1 MKAIIMAGGEGTRLR
16 PITCS
21 MPKPAVPVKDKAV
34 ILHIIELLEKHGI
47 YEIAVTLKY
56 MPAEIKKIVESAK
69 ALGEIKSDV
78 RFCTETTPLGT
89 AGSVRNCIAEC
100 FDNTSEDMLVIS
112 GDAMTDINIREMIN
126 FHIEHGKMATIAVKA
141 VEVPTEFGVVLLNKE
156 SMVTGFIEKPDWSEA
171 ISNIVNTG
179 IYIITNEL
187 MELCPRE
194 GACDFA
200 KDIFSKV
207 PDTSKN
213 IAAYQTDAFWCDIG
227 DAHAYRDVNIKD
239 GSYTGENCSI
249 SSEADIRNSVICHGA
264 SVDAGSVIINSVIM
278 PNTNIGK
285 NCRITDSV
293 LCPNVCIDDAVQ
305 TDACVIGEKVSVGH
319 SCIIKK
325 DTKIWNGAEILPES
339 IIHGVIREFGGTA
352 ASYSPENVLRLGRAF
367 GTFLG
372 RHASCLV
379 CADGSGS
386 SCMISAG
393 LQAALASSGI
403 AVKCLEPVPL
413 PVVRWICRSGVC
425 DGAIYI
431 CDDGE
436 SRVRFLN
443 KFGDDLSKN
452 ERRKLKSVY
461 SMNDFVSVPRNGVHP
476 FDDLSNPE
484 DYYISSLLD
493 IFKCPHKNLNY
504 IGRHFTKSQR
514 YAAAA
519 YLTVKMFPDAPVFLA
534 ASESMAARKI
544 AEKYDRYTIRCGEKP
559 GDIMC
564 EMEKFMHI
572 DGVYAEYLM
581 FFDDLAFDLGLCCI
595 DGFIADELDS
605 DAETL
610 IHVPTYITETHIDC
624 KNANKAD
631 IIRKFVNSDI
641 ARKGFEIND
650 GICIRDSECQA
661 RVSACDGK
669 EAFRIYVE
677 SMHEEYGKEITGEIL
692 RTLQNLLT

>member
-16 PITCS
+16 PITCG
-21 MPKPAVPVKDKAV
+21 MPKPAVPVKDKPV
-34 ILHIIELLEKHGI
+34 IMHIIELLEKHGV
-47 YEIAVTLKY
+47 YDIAVTLKY
-56 MPAEIKKIVESAK
+56 MPAEIKNIVESA
-69 ALGEIKSDV
+69 ASRGEIKANV
-78 RFCTETTPLGT
+78 RFCTETAPLGT
-89 AGSVRNCIAEC
+89 AGSVRNCISEC
-100 FDNTSEDMLVIS
+100 FDGTCEDIIVIS
-112 GDAMTDINIREMIN
+112 GDAMTDIDIRSMIN
-126 FHIEHGKMATIAVKA
+126 FHKDHGKMATIAVKS
-141 VEVPTEFGVVLLNKE
+141 VETPTEFGVVLINNE

-171 ISNIVNTG
+171 VSNIVNTG
-179 IYIITNEL
+179 IYIITSEL

-200 KDIFSKV
+200 KDIFSNV
-207 PDTSKN
+207 PDISKN

-227 DAHAYRDVNIKD
+227 DADSYRDVNLRG
-239 GSYTGENCSI
+239 GSFTGENCCI
-249 SSEADIRNSVICHGA
+249 SSDADIKNSVICHG
-264 SVDAGSVIINSVIM
+264 SSIGAGSTVINSVIM
-278 PNTNIGK
+278 PNTVIGS
-285 NCRITDSV
+285 NCDISGSV
-293 LCPNVCIDDAVQ
+293 ICPNVTIEDAVQ
-305 TDACVIGEKVSVGH
+305 AEDCVIGEKTTVGH

-325 DTKIWNGAEILPES
+325 GTKIWNSANILPES
-339 IIHGVIREFGGTA
+339 VIHGVVREFGGTA
-352 ASYSPENVLRLGRAF
+352 VSHSPENVLKLGRAF

-372 RHASCLV
+372 QHSSCLV

-386 SCMISAG
+386 SCMMSAG
-393 LQAALASSGI
+393 IQAALAFSGI
-403 AVKCLEPVPL
+403 AVKTLEPVPL

-425 DGAIYI
+425 DGAVYI

-436 SRVRFLN
+436 SRVHFLN

-452 ERRKLKSVY
+452 ERRKLKSLY
-461 SMNDFVSVPRNGVHP
+461 NMEDFVSAARRSVHP
-476 FDDLSNPE
+476 FEELSNPE

-519 YLTVKMFPDAPVFLA
+519 YITVKMFPDAPIFLA

-544 AEKYDRYTIRCGEKP
+544 AEKYDRYTIQCGEKA
-559 GDIMC
+559 GDIMT

-595 DGFIADELDS
+595 DGFIAGELDC
-605 DAETL
+605 DAENL
-610 IHVPTYITETHIDC
+610 IRVPMYTSETHISC
-624 KNANKAD
+624 GTTNKAD

-650 GICIRDSECQA
+650 GVCIKDSECAA
-661 RVSACDGK
+661 RISVSDDK
-669 EAFRIYVE
+669 DAFRIYVE
-677 SMHEEYGKEITGEIL
+677 SMNEEYGKEITGEIL